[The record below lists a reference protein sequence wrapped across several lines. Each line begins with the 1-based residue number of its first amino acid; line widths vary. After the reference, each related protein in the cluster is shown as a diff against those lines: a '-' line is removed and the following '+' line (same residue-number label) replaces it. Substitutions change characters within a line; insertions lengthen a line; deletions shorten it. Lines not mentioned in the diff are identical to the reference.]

1 LEGHSRCVLAVAFS
15 PDGTKLA
22 TGGRDETIRV
32 WDVKDGK
39 QLFNVGGLSTCVAA
53 LAFSRDGRMLA
64 WSGRGDG
71 LVSLH
76 DAKTGAPVA
85 RLVGHG
91 ELVRGIA
98 FAPDG
103 RALATGGADRT
114 IKLWDMPISDFSL
127 PMSRQP

>member
-1 LEGHSRCVLAVAFS
+1 M
-15 PDGTKLA
+15 
-22 TGGRDETIRV
+22 
-32 WDVKDGK
+32 
-39 QLFNVGGLSTCVAA
+39 GGLSTCVAA
-53 LAFSRDGRMLA
+53 LAFSRDGRILA

-76 DAKTGAPVA
+76 DAKTGAEVA

-91 ELVRGIA
+91 GLVRGIA

-114 IKLWDMPISDFSL
+114 IKLWDMPATDLSM
-127 PMSRQP
+127 PMSRRP